1 MHAGGESIG
10 EMGKGDRW
18 CLGVG
23 KLAPDVGDNSPEL
36 GVAISRKRMLLK
48 VFGMCESDLA
58 TELQLFFP
66 SPFNL
71 PVQDNHEK
79 RSFNGL
85 F

>member
-1 MHAGGESIG
+1 MKGGQ
-10 EMGKGDRW
+10 W

-36 GVAISRKRMLLK
+36 GVSILK
-48 VFGMCESDLA
+48 EDNVFLSDLA

-71 PVQDNHEK
+71 PVQDNQEK
-79 RSFNGL
+79 QDHSMDFFLTFSG
-85 F
+85 